1 MTLRRLRQHLTLA
14 AAGAAMAVI
23 LAEVGLRLF
32 YPQALLH
39 DPDAFM
45 PDPDLEAR
53 LKPGFTDRVVTTEF
67 ASTWRINED
76 GYRGPRAGERGPA
89 AFRIAALGDSFTF
102 GYGVE
107 EEDAWPRR
115 LEATLDEGR
124 SPSARVEVANLGVG
138 GYGTF
143 HEVAW
148 LERVEQ
154 KVRPDLA
161 VVEFYVGNDPAD
173 NARFAQRGAQRNGV
187 AVSTELDPG
196 AGRVETIKRWMGS
209 RLHLFALVSSRA
221 DELLVRLGARR
232 LVYPFEME
240 VLLKRPPPV
249 VDIAWRAT
257 DDALRRLA
265 ELSRRRGLKIL
276 VAVIPMRHQVSEM
289 AWQRLLRHYGGPSA
303 APGFDRDGPQGIV
316 RALCEREGLPLFDL
330 MAGFREEAARLG
342 VDGREFYWSRDQHF
356 NGRGHALAARLI
368 AERLTRDGWIVAAGR

>member
-1 MTLRRLRQHLTLA
+1 MRLRSLGQGLALA

-39 DPDAFM
+39 DPDAFL

-148 LERVEQ
+148 LERIEQ

-173 NARFAQRGAQRNGV
+173 NARFAQRGTQRNDV

-221 DELLVRLGARR
+221 DELLVRLGLRR

-257 DDALRRLA
+257 DDALRGLA

-303 APGFDRDGPQGIV
+303 APGLARDGPQGIV
-316 RALCEREGLPLFDL
+316 RALCDREGLPLFDL
-330 MAGFREEAARLG
+330 LAGFREEKARLG

-368 AERLTRDGWIVAAGR
+368 GETLTRDGWVASAGR